1 MQIESYL
8 MILGSLSAMERVIH
22 VLHLPNQSEALIR
35 SNLPLNVSASKDLNK
50 VVICS
55 AIIPT

>member
-8 MILGSLSAMERVIH
+8 MVLGSLSAMERVIH
-22 VLHLPNQSEALIR
+22 VSHLSKQSEALIR

-50 VVICS
+50 VIICS